1 MTGFRRE
8 RLKAR
13 KTIKEVMQCLGVS
26 DAAVYQ
32 WETNI
37 YKPSADNLLKLAN
50 FYGCTMEAL
59 MTEDADDD
67 GIDGDVSG
75 TEEASHAS

>member
-37 YKPSADNLLKLAN
+37 YKPSAENLLKLAN

-59 MTEDADDD
+59 MTDTEDPDS
-67 GIDGDVSG
+67 IDGDTSG
-75 TEEASHAS
+75 MEEADHAS

>member
-13 KTIKEVMQCLGVS
+13 KTIKEVMQHLGVS

-37 YKPSADNLLKLAN
+37 YKPSSENLLKLAN
-50 FYGCTMEAL
+50 FYGCTMESL
-59 MTEDADDD
+59 MTETDDPD
-67 GIDGDVSG
+67 DIEKDHL
-75 TEEASHAS
+75 TWRK

>member
-13 KTIKEVMQCLGVS
+13 KTIKEVMQHLGVS
-26 DAAVYQ
+26 DAAVCQ
-32 WETNI
+32 WETSV
-37 YKPSADNLLKLAN
+37 YKPSADKLLMLAN

-59 MTEDADDD
+59 MTDTDDD
-67 GIDGDVSG
+67 DLDSNVSG